1 MAAFS
6 SLEEQRRLA
15 ANITRFLALY
25 GHIADAYVIEFF
37 TDNLWGSLPL
47 SWQAALAHLT
57 PPQLAALLLEDRRSP
72 EASSVWPLSLLAF
85 RATAHSLA
93 FPRRAGGQ
101 GGTSGSEG
109 PEEFQGNPLQSA
121 RLHPLFRK
129 HVKPKKQHEIWRLG
143 QVVKRL
149 SELTGCHHIV
159 DVGSGQGHLSRF
171 LAFGLHL
178 PVIAVEGD
186 ARLVTQA
193 AKFDQEVLQALEK
206 EEVTGSQAPGG
217 LSPQGPRHVVGWVDP
232 EAPWTEF
239 LHLLQP
245 RQDPGGSPEGA
256 AGMLLEKRSCPPIT
270 VPREGRRAG
279 AGREDNPAALEDGGL
294 GEGQGGP
301 RLLLTGLHAC
311 GDLSVAVLRH
321 FARCPQVGAITSV
334 GCCYMKLTTEE
345 TGPCPYE
352 WGYPLSSWVA
362 SLPGHQLSY
371 KAREGACHALEDYI
385 GRLRRQSPGLQTHC
399 FRATLETVIRA
410 VDPAKRRL
418 GVQTIKKAHT
428 LSFQEYA
435 RLGLERLGLEASL
448 ALVPPEPLAAMLAQE
463 QQVVVFFCLALLLA
477 PVVETLILLD
487 RMIYLQEQGFQC
499 ELLPLFDPHFSPRN
513 LVLLAAKTKLG
524 SFLRGLSAET

>member
-72 EASSVWPLSLLAF
+72 EASYSSVWPLSLLAF

-279 AGREDNPAALEDGGL
+279 AG
-294 GEGQGGP
+294 
-301 RLLLTGLHAC
+301 
-311 GDLSVAVLRH
+311 
-321 FARCPQVGAITSV
+321 
-334 GCCYMKLTTEE
+334 
-345 TGPCPYE
+345 
-352 WGYPLSSWVA
+352 
-362 SLPGHQLSY
+362 HQLSY